1 MNGPRKNLTPL
12 DMMMM
17 NRASMQGGVMNFLGK
32 QPEVTAPVR
41 AQSHADSPPVELAY
55 ITDAEKDLLVKANIH
70 GSMAGKPNPGPA
82 GIASLDDFFST
93 PGGGIGGGSTAD
105 AREPDRP
112 DSPVLGGG
120 GGGTSAEDYGIQPGM
135 AVGGGDQGTGG
146 QVFVSPQ
153 SAGAGQDQVNKFVD
167 VSDPQQ
173 KRLEALAEARRAQT
187 LSNLGLAIP
196 DRFGIFK
203 DADTG
208 VSGIDTTLKNIYDR
222 ITGGANF
229 TFPSFFGIG
238 VKALDALRGPTVE
251 SFRNPDFLA
260 TIEKKFK
267 DDPNFSREDFYR
279 EYRDEIDQVFDV
291 GLGDLTSEEMF
302 RAQSEKAF
310 NQAATGELG
319 SDLQQRVNPV
329 GYYTDDEG
337 KVRNVPATAAQAK
350 EMVDAFRFANLD
362 EDPAFKN
369 LSNAEKRR
377 LTAAIMEAQ
386 AIDYDRQ
393 TRQDANMRQTTD
405 PNEGSFSRPFTPGP
419 GPTPPPGGDQPP
431 GTPPQQPGQPF
442 FPFPS
447 TGIASIFNP
456 EFMGPSFDP
465 RMAEYTRRGLG
476 DRSFDQFYRNLG
488 LFPRVV

>member
-1 MNGPRKNLTPL
+1 MPGHSFEDRQRKAGYDSFSRAAQDTTPAPTRGTISFGSSDPAKKSNREFNEELERQQREQEQARGTPLAGEDSRKNTQAQIQNIRETFEDPNKVFQ
-12 DMMMM
+12 DARGIR
-17 NRASMQGGVMNFLGK
+17 NIADPPFGVL
-32 QPEVTAPVR
+32 QAP
-41 AQSHADSPPVELAY
+41 
-55 ITDAEKDLLVKANIH
+55 I
-70 GSMAGKPNPGPA
+70 
-82 GIASLDDFFST
+82 DDF
-93 PGGGIGGGSTAD
+93 GNMIGD
-105 AREPDRP
+105 FR
-112 DSPVLGGG
+112 
-120 GGGTSAEDYGIQPGM
+120 
-135 AVGGGDQGTGG
+135 
-146 QVFVSPQ
+146 
-153 SAGAGQDQVNKFVD
+153 
-167 VSDPQQ
+167 
-173 KRLEALAEARRAQT
+173 
-187 LSNLGLAIP
+187 
-196 DRFGIFK
+196 GIF
-203 DADTG
+203 
-208 VSGIDTTLKNIYDR
+208 SGGFPKF
-222 ITGGANF
+222 NF
-229 TFPSFFGIG
+229 DFSNFPSLFGIG
-238 VKALDALRGPTVE
+238 VKALDLFRGPTVE

-405 PNEGSFSRPFTPGP
+405 PNEGSFGKPFTPRP
-419 GPTPPPGGDQPP
+419 GPTPPPGG
-431 GTPPQQPGQPF
+431 GTPPSDPTFPVQQPGQPF

-456 EFMGPSFDP
+456 AFMGPSFDP
-465 RMAEYTRRGLG
+465 RMSDYARQGRGA
-476 DRSFDQFYRNLG
+476 FDQFYRNLEA
-488 LFPRVV
+488 FPVV